1 VRARIRSTRLVTA
14 SAEVSAIPCLERA
27 KKGSLMRVFIADDS
41 EVVAERLKTMLSEL
55 PGIEIAGQARDAPE
69 ATKSIL
75 ETEPDVVILDIRM
88 PMGSG
93 IEVLR
98 EIKQRKT
105 ATTVIMLTNYPYP
118 QYRKRCL
125 DAGADFFLDK
135 SGEFNKI
142 IGILEKLL
150 ESSSQCRG

>member
-1 VRARIRSTRLVTA
+1 
-14 SAEVSAIPCLERA
+14 
-27 KKGSLMRVFIADDS
+27 MRVLIADDS
-41 EVVAERLKTMLSEL
+41 AAVRQRLKTMLSEL
-55 PGIEIAGQARDAPE
+55 PGIEIVGQAEDAPQARE
-69 ATKSIL
+69 SIL
-75 ETEPDVVILDIRM
+75 ELRPDVVILDIRM

-98 EIKQRKT
+98 DIKQRKH
-105 ATTVIMLTNYPYP
+105 APVVIMLTNYPYP

-150 ESSSQCRG
+150 GGSSQHSAPEKEES